1 MKMFNIW
8 YRKYVCNVYL
18 IEADT
23 RKGMFILRTSA
34 DFQGLYKHLNYFL
47 FSFQVCTCFV
57 DIYAVNY
64 MTWFV
69 KYDRWYILV
78 HKTRFC
84 HLYPQEGYFSVSHII
99 WYLHDFPVLNLATK
113 IWLLLYYIF
122 IPDSKNIQIIQ

>member
-1 MKMFNIW
+1 MIIRI
-8 YRKYVCNVYL
+8 YAVDVYL

-64 MTWFV
+64 MT
-69 KYDRWYILV
+69 
-78 HKTRFC
+78 
-84 HLYPQEGYFSVSHII
+84 
-99 WYLHDFPVLNLATK
+99 
-113 IWLLLYYIF
+113 
-122 IPDSKNIQIIQ
+122 